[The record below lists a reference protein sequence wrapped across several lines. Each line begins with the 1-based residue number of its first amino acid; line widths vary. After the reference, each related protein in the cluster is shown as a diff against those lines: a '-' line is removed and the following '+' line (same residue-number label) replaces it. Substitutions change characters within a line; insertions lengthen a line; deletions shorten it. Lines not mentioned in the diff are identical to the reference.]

1 MPLGKRTWHDTFGH
15 LIIPGRFLPF
25 GRGGGGV
32 VLEAVPGAGGGGG
45 AAASALRGT
54 GGDHKTRLVLRS
66 ITETM
71 ASTGTDILGAKVPE
85 YPG

>member
-1 MPLGKRTWHDTFGH
+1 MPLGKRTWHETFGE
-15 LIIPGRFLPF
+15 LIIAGTFLPF

-45 AAASALRGT
+45 AAALALGGT
-54 GGDHKTRLVLRS
+54 GGDQITLLVLRS

-71 ASTGTDILGAKVPE
+71 ASTGTDFLGAKVPL
-85 YPG
+85 